1 MVVTRAQLKSLSQD
15 ELIDRL
21 FSVEK
26 ISQQMTDVINQF
38 DKLISKFEELPSELA
53 VFFFFFLNEIC
64 SMQGSTATMRHGV
77 TRKEA

>member
-53 VFFFFFLNEIC
+53 VFFFFF
-64 SMQGSTATMRHGV
+64 
-77 TRKEA
+77 K